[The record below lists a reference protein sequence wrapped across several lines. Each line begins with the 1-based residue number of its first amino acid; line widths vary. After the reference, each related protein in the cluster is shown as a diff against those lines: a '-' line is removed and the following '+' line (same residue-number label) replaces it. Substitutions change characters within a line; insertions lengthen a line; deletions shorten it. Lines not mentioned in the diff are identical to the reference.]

1 MQTLRASGPL
11 RSCKPSRPVFTPVPV
26 RTPVCQGRQRT
37 VTVFAL
43 KQWPDPEFI
52 KETLAQF
59 PDKGIATVEEA
70 RCLFSN
76 GGYTWLDVRSEL
88 ENDEVGKVK
97 GSVNIPF
104 VHLKRVYDP
113 ETKERVMKKT
123 PNPDFIKMVEKRFPK
138 KDVKLMVGCSNG
150 KAYSIDALEALEEAG
165 YTNLTFVRG
174 GYNAWFRVFDNKFN
188 RRNYGEYQ
196 ERYDGHDQLS
206 MGDSCGIHA
215 SGAGFDKVDKADRW
229 SLPVY

>member
-1 MQTLRASGPL
+1 MPRPPTNTHRA
-11 RSCKPSRPVFTPVPV
+11 R
-26 RTPVCQGRQRT
+26 
-37 VTVFAL
+37 
-43 KQWPDPEFI
+43 KQAPDPHRI
-52 KETLAQF
+52 KETHAHA
-59 PDKGIATVEEA
+59 PHKTRATRKEEQA
-70 RCLFSN
+70 RCPN
-76 GGYTWLDVRSEL
+76 AKEKRLDVRSEL

-206 MGDSCGIHA
+206 YG
-215 SGAGFDKVDKADRW
+215 
-229 SLPVY
+229 